1 MKNKMVDHK
10 KLNMKKTNF
19 CLDLFSNRKSSVFI
33 FSFLILNTLLISNK
47 VFAQTEP
54 MYSQY
59 MYNMLG
65 VNPAYAGNREATSVN
80 FFQRRQWVGMAG
92 APQTTSV
99 SVDGAAKDNIIGWG
113 VQLYDDKI
121 GVEKADGANLMLS
134 SHVRVSEKGILSGGL
149 SVGLMNYR
157 IDLMNVQGRF
167 TPSDPA
173 FYANFNKWLP
183 AVGLGIYYNTE
194 KFYVGFSVPNV
205 LKSRLSAFD
214 VMNSGIQKVNST
226 HMFLTTGYVFN
237 VNEEVKI
244 KPSTMIKAVSGA
256 RIEADINTNIWLKD
270 LIGLGFSYRTGDA
283 MIVMAEAQINENL
296 RVGYAYDMTI
306 SPLKYYNNGSHEMIL
321 RYEFGNNKSKVK
333 STRYF

>member
-1 MKNKMVDHK
+1 MKNLKHKMIIHK
-10 KLNMKKTNF
+10 INSIFKSVENGLVIIPIV
-19 CLDLFSNRKSSVFI
+19 LLLLLFSN
-33 FSFLILNTLLISNK
+33 TAT
-47 VFAQTEP
+47 AQTEP

-65 VNPAYAGNREATSVN
+65 VNPAYAGNRETTSLN
-80 FFQRRQWVGMAG
+80 FFQRRQWVGIAG

-99 SVDGAAKDNIIGWG
+99 SLDGASSDNKFGWG
-113 VQLYDDKI
+113 VQLYDDKL

-134 SHVRVSEKGILSGGL
+134 THIQVTEKGILSGGL
-149 SVGLMNYR
+149 SLGLMNYR

-183 AVGLGIYYNTE
+183 DVGLGIYYNTD
-194 KFYVGFSVPNV
+194 KFYAGLSVPNV

-226 HMFLTTGYVFN
+226 HLFFTTGYVFS
-237 VNEEVKI
+237 VNDEVKI

-256 RIEADINTNIWLKD
+256 PIEADLNTNVWLKD
-270 LIGLGFSYRTGDA
+270 VIGLGFSYRTGDA
-283 MIVMAEAQINENL
+283 MVGMAEAQINENL

-306 SPLKYYNNGSHEMIL
+306 SPLKYYNNGSHEMMV

>member
-1 MKNKMVDHK
+1 MVDHK

-19 CLDLFSNRKSSVFI
+19 CLDLFSNRKSSVFV

-92 APQTTSV
+92 SPQTTSV
-99 SVDGAAKDNIIGWG
+99 SVDGAAKDNKIGWG
-113 VQLYDDKI
+113 VQLYDDKL

-183 AVGLGIYYNTE
+183 AVGLGIYYHTE
-194 KFYVGFSVPNV
+194 KFYAGFSVPNV

-214 VMNSGIQKVNST
+214 VMKSGIQKVNST

-256 RIEADINTNIWLKD
+256 PIEADINTNIWLKD
-270 LIGLGFSYRTGDA
+270 IIGLGFSYRTGDA

-306 SPLKYYNNGSHEMIL
+306 SPLKYYNNGSHEMML
-321 RYEFGNNKSKVK
+321 RYEFGKNKSKVK

>member
-1 MKNKMVDHK
+1 MNYLKYKYNSILKIGIV
-10 KLNMKKTNF
+10 LITIF
-19 CLDLFSNRKSSVFI
+19 TLFA
-33 FSFLILNTLLISNK
+33 LLFTTTVS
-47 VFAQTEP
+47 AQTEP

-65 VNPAYAGNREATSVN
+65 VNPAYAGNREATSLN
-80 FFQRRQWVGMAG
+80 FFQRRQWVGMTG

-99 SVDGAAKDNIIGWG
+99 SVDGASKDNKFGWG
-113 VQLYDDKI
+113 VQLYDDKL
-121 GVEKADGANLMLS
+121 GVEKADGANMMLS
-134 SHVRVSEKGILSGGL
+134 THIKVSEKGTLSGGL

-194 KFYVGFSVPNV
+194 KFYAGLSVPNV

-226 HMFLTTGYVFN
+226 HVFLTTGYVFN
-237 VNEEVKI
+237 VSDEVKI
-244 KPSTMIKAVSGA
+244 KPSTMIKVVGGA
-256 RIEADINTNIWLKD
+256 PIEADLNTNVWLKD
-270 LIGLGFSYRTGDA
+270 VIGLGFSYRTGDA
-283 MIVMAEAQINENL
+283 MVGMAEAQINENL

-306 SPLKYYNNGSHEMIL
+306 SALKYYNNGSHEMML

>member
-1 MKNKMVDHK
+1 MVDHK

-19 CLDLFSNRKSSVFI
+19 CLDLFSNRKSSVLI

-92 APQTTSV
+92 SPQTTSV
-99 SVDGAAKDNIIGWG
+99 SVDGAAKDNKIGWG
-113 VQLYDDKI
+113 VQLYDDKL

-183 AVGLGIYYNTE
+183 AVGLGIYYHTE
-194 KFYVGFSVPNV
+194 KFYAGFSVPNV

-214 VMNSGIQKVNST
+214 VMKSGIQKVNST

-256 RIEADINTNIWLKD
+256 PIEADINTNIWLKD
-270 LIGLGFSYRTGDA
+270 IIGLGFSYRTGDA

-306 SPLKYYNNGSHEMIL
+306 SPLKYYNNGSHEMML
-321 RYEFGNNKSKVK
+321 RYEFGKNKSKVK

>member
-1 MKNKMVDHK
+1 MKNLNYKMFMHK
-10 KLNMKKTNF
+10 CN
-19 CLDLFSNRKSSVFI
+19 SI
-33 FSFLILNTLLISNK
+33 FKRVENSLLIIHIMLLILLISNTAT
-47 VFAQTEP
+47 AQTEP

-65 VNPAYAGNREATSVN
+65 VNPAYAGNREATSLN
-80 FFQRRQWVGMAG
+80 FFQRRQWVGISG

-99 SVDGAAKDNIIGWG
+99 SLDGASSDNKFGWG
-113 VQLYDDKI
+113 VQLYDDKL

-134 SHVRVSEKGILSGGL
+134 THIQVTEKGILSGGL
-149 SVGLMNYR
+149 SLGLMNYR

-183 AVGLGIYYNTE
+183 DVGLGIYYNTD
-194 KFYVGFSVPNV
+194 KFYAGLSVPNV

-226 HMFLTTGYVFN
+226 HLFFTTGYVFSIN
-237 VNEEVKI
+237 DEVKI

-256 RIEADINTNIWLKD
+256 PIEADLNTNVWLKD
-270 LIGLGFSYRTGDA
+270 VIGLGFSYRTGDA
-283 MIVMAEAQINENL
+283 MVGMAEAQINENL

-306 SPLKYYNNGSHEMIL
+306 SPLKYYNNGSHEMMV